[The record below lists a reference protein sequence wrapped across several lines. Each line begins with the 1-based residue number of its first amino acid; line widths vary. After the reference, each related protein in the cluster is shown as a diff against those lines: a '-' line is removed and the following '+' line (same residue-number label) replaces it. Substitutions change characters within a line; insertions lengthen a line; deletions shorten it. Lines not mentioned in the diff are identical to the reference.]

1 MRIMTSNIWGDYFGN
16 PVELREDQL
25 FNVFKK
31 YNPDILGV
39 QEARM
44 SFQKSKLFKKLGE
57 EYAAIGVS
65 DYEPVN
71 HEPLFYKKKYKL
83 IESGF
88 EYLLDTPDLTK
99 GITYAVLFDE
109 ENNKK
114 FAVLNTHFWF
124 KGGAEHDLLRVTN
137 AKQIISRMKYLSDKY
152 NCPSFMFGDL
162 NCFITSEAYKTF
174 LDNGL
179 TPLYDIAIVKENKTT
194 YHGYPQRG
202 EDGFYHST
210 MSDRGREFAFD
221 HILVYGG
228 EITVSNYI
236 VVEDQDALD
245 ATDHNPVFADVII

>member
-16 PVELREDQL
+16 PVELREQQL
-25 FNVFKK
+25 INVFKK
-31 YNPDILGV
+31 YDPDILGV

-44 SFQKSKLFKKLGE
+44 TFQKSKLFKELLKDYE
-57 EYAAIGVS
+57 AVGVS

-83 IESGF
+83 ISKGF
-88 EYLLDTPDLTK
+88 EYLDDTPDLSK

-109 ENNKK
+109 EKGRK
-114 FAVLNTHFWF
+114 FAVCNTHFWF
-124 KGGAEHDLLRVTN
+124 KHGEEHDIIRVTN
-137 AKQIISRMKYLSDKY
+137 AKQIISLMNYLSGKY

-174 LDNGL
+174 LSENL
-179 TPLYDIAIVKENKTT
+179 VPLYDIAAEKENKTT

-202 EDGFYHST
+202 EDGKYHSQ
-210 MSDRGREFAFD
+210 MSDRGREFAYD
-221 HILVYGG
+221 HILGMNGNFKVERY
-228 EITVSNYI
+228 V

-245 ATDHNPVFADVII
+245 ATDHNPVFADVEF

>member
-99 GITYAVLFDE
+99 GITFAVLYDE
-109 ENNKK
+109 ESDKK
-114 FAVLNTHFWF
+114 FAVCNTHFWY
-124 KGGAEHDLLRVTN
+124 KDGAEHDLIRVTN
-137 AKQIISRMKYLSDKY
+137 AKQIVSRMKYLLTKEDAEDLISSLALNELEWIEND
-152 NCPSFMFGDL
+152 SERLTFWREILRSGDRTKIAAL
-162 NCFITSEAYKTF
+162 IRTLYLRSQHLTSLGKHLRSADAQIFKEAQSVLHGELATVFDIPLEEVENFITEKSAAK
-174 LDNGL
+174 
-179 TPLYDIAIVKENKTT
+179 
-194 YHGYPQRG
+194 
-202 EDGFYHST
+202 
-210 MSDRGREFAFD
+210 
-221 HILVYGG
+221 
-228 EITVSNYI
+228 
-236 VVEDQDALD
+236 
-245 ATDHNPVFADVII
+245 